1 MENNNLNICR
11 KLVFCQI
18 KTHKKISILS
28 VLTVFLIS
36 MVYTLLFQFQSGEE
50 QAYHLKYQ
58 KEFGSKSQIV
68 YRNLTKEQADLLE
81 EQENIKNLVR
91 LQPAGYFGGEILE
104 YRQPFL
110 AAEDSGYAESVF
122 AMPETGR
129 MPQKAGEIA
138 LDTITLDSLGL
149 PHELGTVFTAEW
161 TKWGEEETQKTEF
174 TLCGFWKGEVIQGEA
189 YAWISEDM
197 AEALVPGYRETQAG
211 NQIVGMDIFNP
222 RSLSKRADLMAEAAG
237 ISREQLQIN
246 ADHYEQNI
254 EKIKEKLSSYLIFI
268 CFAFAAGFLM
278 LHSIFLISRQER
290 EENLASMKSLGMT
303 PRQTLYFS
311 MGHMLWVCAAGIPLG
326 CLAGGI
332 LFQGV
337 GNTLLEVLTKS
348 NPQLSGFSGFS
359 VLKGG
364 ILGILTAGIAV
375 LYDYRK
381 LFFLTPVQIL
391 EHGSSRR
398 GKRKSWKQVSLLR
411 MAWVSVREG
420 KGGFL
425 VSVLLLFLASLLLCG
440 TYIRYISYDADYY
453 LEEMAVSDYT
463 IADPSCSSE
472 IQRYNEGAGDLKKE
486 LSQKLQGLPGVE
498 DFGESL
504 SHEVELTADETLYQ
518 TITRFYHGPCEW
530 DETMSRKESMA
541 GDFAWT
547 EGFEKFEKEKTYTSV
562 LYGTEGYALDFMTM
576 PHYVLDGTFDAE
588 KYASGDYVIAVGAS
602 AEAWISAAPAGSR
615 IDIGDKTFTVLMTV
629 QDPGLFLRGRNSK
642 DTAFSLNYLMPPQ
655 ALRALFPDIPVRQIN
670 FNLPKEYR
678 KAVEEVLKPYEEQ
691 GEIFVERRTERVREF
706 SRDTFVAISVQ
717 LVIGLFLLLI
727 AVLNYGNVMLS
738 RMILRKKSF
747 ALYQGLG
754 MSASGVRRM
763 VLYEGLFYSIG
774 SMLSVFP
781 AVALFLQY
789 IMPKYYESD
798 AAYVHSIDW
807 AVSYEF
813 SVLPLLF
820 IGILLL
826 FLSVFLPQACL
837 TGMEKESI
845 TERLRSPE

>member
-18 KTHKKISILS
+18 KTHKKISILL

-81 EQENIKNLVR
+81 EQENIKSLVQ

-104 YRQPFL
+104 YRQLFL
-110 AAEDSGYAESVF
+110 ASADSGYAETVF

-161 TKWGEEETQKTEF
+161 TKWGEEETQKAEF
-174 TLCGFWKGEVIQGEA
+174 TLCGFWKGEVTQGET
-189 YAWISEDM
+189 YAWIAEDM
-197 AEALVPGYRETQAG
+197 AEYLVPGYREKQWK
-211 NQIVGMDIFNP
+211 NQMVGMDIFNP
-222 RSLSKRADLMAEAAG
+222 KNLPKRAASMAEATG
-237 ISREQLQIN
+237 ISQEQLQVN
-246 ADHYEQNI
+246 ADYHEQNVQ
-254 EKIKEKLSSYLIFI
+254 KIKEKLRAYLVFTF
-268 CFAFAAGFLM
+268 FAFGAGFLM

-290 EENLASMKSLGMT
+290 EESLASMKALGMT
-303 PRQTLYFS
+303 PRQTLYCT
-311 MGHMLWVCAAGIPLG
+311 MGHMLWICVAGIPLG
-326 CLAGGI
+326 CVAGGV
-332 LFQGV
+332 LFQRV

-348 NPQLSGFSGFS
+348 NPQFCGFS
-359 VLKGG
+359 VFSVIKGG
-364 ILGILTAGIAV
+364 ILGIFTAGIAV
-375 LYDYRK
+375 LYDNRK

-391 EHGSSRR
+391 EHGICQRR
-398 GKRKSWKQVSLLR
+398 KRKSWKQVSILR

-420 KGGFL
+420 KEGFL

-440 TYIRYISYDADYY
+440 TYIRYLSYDADYY

-463 IADPSCSSE
+463 IAAPSCSSE
-472 IQRYNEGAGDLKKE
+472 IQRYNEAAGGVPEELSKE
-486 LSQKLQGLPGVE
+486 LQRLLGVE
-498 DFGESL
+498 NFGESL
-504 SHEVELTADETLYQ
+504 SHEIELTADESLYK
-518 TITRFYHGPCEW
+518 TVTDFYHGLCDW
-530 DETMSRKESMA
+530 DESMSRKESMA

-547 EGFEKFEKEKTYTSV
+547 EGFEQFEREKTYTSV
-562 LYGTEGYALDFMTM
+562 LYGTEGYALEFMTM
-576 PHYVLDGTFDAE
+576 PHYVLDGSFDAE

-602 AEAWISAAPAGSR
+602 AEAWISAAPAGSEVV
-615 IDIGDKTFTVLMTV
+615 IGDKTFTVLMTV

-642 DTAFSLNYLMPPQ
+642 ATAFSLNYLMPPQ
-655 ALRALFPDIPVRQIN
+655 ALRELIPGIPLRQIN

-678 KAVEEVLKPYEEQ
+678 QTAEEVLKPYEEKR
-691 GEIFVERRTERVREF
+691 EIYVERRTERVREF
-706 SRDTFVAISVQ
+706 SRDTFMAISVQ

-727 AVLNYGNVMLS
+727 AVLSYGNVMLS
-738 RMILRKKSF
+738 RIVVRKKSF

-763 VLYEGLFYSIG
+763 VLYEGFFYSIG

-789 IMPKYYESD
+789 AMPKYYESD
-798 AAYVHSIDW
+798 AAYVYSIDW

-820 IGILLL
+820 IGTLLL
-826 FLSVFLPQACL
+826 LLSVFLPQVCL